1 MLTFLENLSLAVPV
15 FFEGNGEPFVP
26 DEASLAWRLLDQT
39 GGQLVGWTDFSTANS
54 RTMIPLAA
62 NVNVVASGISARRT
76 LMIRGKRDLMDFQ
89 ISIPYRLTTFTGRS
103 CTPQDVRKFLGIGPS
118 ELPDAD
124 IDLDDALLD
133 TADSAGSAE
142 LLAALQTD
150 SAAGRGAN
158 QAIVARCVYKL
169 VPSLQQ
175 RFSRKE
181 TDGRSVMERFQ
192 LDFDMIARAASDQ
205 FQAGVLLVAGT
216 QASTVRNFV
225 QLTARVDPLT
235 GV

>member
-26 DEASLAWRLLDQT
+26 DAASLSWRLLDQT
-39 GGQLVGWTDFSTANS
+39 GTQLVAWTAFTTANS
-54 RTMIPLAA
+54 RTMIPVAA
-62 NVNVVASGISARRT
+62 NMNVVASGISERRT

-89 ISIPYRLTTFTGRS
+89 MSIPYRLTVFTGRS
-103 CTPQDVRKFLGIGPS
+103 CVAQDVRKFLGVGPG

-124 IDLDDALLD
+124 IDLDDALLS
-133 TADSAGSAE
+133 TADTTGSDE
-142 LLAALQTD
+142 LLAALQSD
-150 SAAGRGAN
+150 NAAGRAAN
-158 QAIVARCVYKL
+158 EAIVAMCVIKL

-192 LDFDMIARAASDQ
+192 LDFQMISQAATAVLQ
-205 FQAGVLLVAGT
+205 RGVLAVSGIQGT
-216 QASTVRNFV
+216 TRTLV
-225 QLTARVDPLT
+225 QLTVRPDPLT

>member
-26 DEASLAWRLLDQT
+26 DAASLSWRLLDQT
-39 GGQLVGWTDFSTANS
+39 GAQLVAWTAFSTTNT
-54 RTMIPLAA
+54 RTMIPVAA
-62 NVNVVASGISARRT
+62 NMNVVASGISERRT

-89 ISIPYRLTTFTGRS
+89 VSIPYRLTTFTGRS
-103 CTPQDVRKFLGIGPS
+103 CTPHDVRKFLGVGPS

-192 LDFDMIARAASDQ
+192 LDFDMLSRAASDQ

-216 QASTVRNFV
+216 QASTVRSFI
-225 QLTARVDPLT
+225 QLTDRVDPLT
-235 GV
+235 GA